1 MHCFNALQEKGR
13 SSAGWL
19 VWTQMRV
26 VLLEFCDQVSF
37 QVVTMSGKTIQ
48 VTCQVMLLIAEVC
61 DLIKAQLLELTNMDL
76 KLCKGVVVL
85 ESYDTLHLRGIQP
98 DDVLTVIVVGVTAR
112 TRLPGRFLPPV

>member
-26 VLLEFCDQVSF
+26 VLLEFSDQVSF

-61 DLIKAQLLELTNMDL
+61 DLIKAQLLEFTNMDL
-76 KLCKGVVVL
+76 KLCKGVDVL
-85 ESYDTLHLRGIQP
+85 ESFDTLHLRGIQS
-98 DDVLTVIVVGVTAR
+98 DDLLTVIVVGVTTR
-112 TRLPGRFLPPV
+112 TRIPRLNHP

>member
-26 VLLEFCDQVSF
+26 VLLEFTDQVSF

-61 DLIKAQLLELTNMDL
+61 DLIKVQLLEFTNMDL
-76 KLCKGVVVL
+76 KLCKGVDVF
-85 ESYDTLHLRGIQP
+85 ESFDTLHLRGIQS
-98 DDVLTVIVVGVTAR
+98 DDVLTVIVVGVTTR
-112 TRLPGRFLPPV
+112 TRIPRLNHP